1 MVFFFSRLCNRL
13 KARKKGLKLKGAT
26 NGLISRWAYL
36 AKLLKTR
43 NSSVI
48 SNHAYS
54 PKMQNKR
61 VKLNI

>member
-1 MVFFFSRLCNRL
+1 MKV
-13 KARKKGLKLKGAT
+13 GLFGQV
-26 NGLISRWAYL
+26 
-36 AKLLKTR
+36 AKTK
-43 NSSVI
+43 NASVI